1 MSCHRWCRIFKKCID
16 KIVVLQHMYY
26 FFTLLRRVLMT
37 SKFYY
42 WIWTEKWQ
50 RLYYFFIRSLIFS
63 GQDLS
68 IYDNLGPQKYTLLS
82 SGLWNLVTKLS
93 RFCLENKY
101 SEQKVI
107 YLFCKL
113 TQRQTP
119 KILLFKIQFQFSL
132 WKLNSLLLVKTDAR

>member
-1 MSCHRWCRIFKKCID
+1 MRSIIEKLHQVVKETSLDCNSTYYVVLIRVDLLMSCHRWCRIFKKCID

-101 SEQKVI
+101 SERKVI
-107 YLFCKL
+107 YFV
-113 TQRQTP
+113 
-119 KILLFKIQFQFSL
+119 
-132 WKLNSLLLVKTDAR
+132 N